1 MQKVT
6 LEHFIRAA
14 DDIGSHGDN
23 DMLPFDIDNR
33 FISDKKN
40 QLARVAFGFFSGL
53 EKGGAENTKNKVN
66 SLNIFTERLLSP
78 TGSSGFR
85 ISTKIHPFWN
95 IYLNGLAIAIAEE
108 NEKNRS
114 EFAHSYRFVTN
125 GENIFDREKSW
136 RAYKEATINNPSL
149 ANEDAYVVQTDIS
162 SFYEH
167 IYHHRIENCIADLF
181 ENESTVAIQMD
192 RLLSKISSGRS
203 FGLPVGGQ
211 CSRILAELLMTSIDQ
226 LLTQSDVVWHRY
238 VDDFTLIAS
247 SQAEA
252 YRSLSILSNALA
264 DYGLSLNRS
273 KTTILKSQHYE
284 NFVHA
289 QLFSNEDGASKLK
302 EIDLHFDPYS
312 DNPHEDYENLVDTV
326 NQLDV
331 QNLLGLEIHKSQP
344 DAFLI
349 AQISRTLKLHEPHVA
364 LNLCQTLLSPSN
376 LHSFRGSW
384 STIIRGVGSLRNA
397 EKYESI
403 FHQIDHLIDNI
414 ICSSD
419 HLLLPEAN
427 CLHFLRIIRHK
438 KTDIRSKYVYKTVFE
453 KTNSNTLKRACIDCM
468 RHWKDRPS
476 FVQIRNQWSN
486 LSTEVQRMF
495 WLSSYQ
501 FGDDGLHFRNQV
513 KSSIEHL
520 WKLGFEKQGVTS
532 FESLYTDWVEK
543 NAIL

>member
-14 DDIGSHGDN
+14 EDIGSHGDN

-40 QLARVAFGFFSGL
+40 QLANVSFRLFTAL
-53 EKGGAENTKNKVN
+53 EKGGSDNAKDKIN

-78 TGSSGFR
+78 TGASGFR

-95 IYLNGLAIAIAEE
+95 IYLNGLAISIAEE

-114 EFAHSYRFVTN
+114 EFAHSYRFSSE
-125 GENIFDREKSW
+125 GGSIFDREKSW
-136 RAYKEATINNPSL
+136 RAYKEATINNPAL
-149 ANEDAYVVQTDIS
+149 KNENAYVVQTDIS

-181 ENESTVAIQMD
+181 ENGSTVATQVD
-192 RLLSKISSGRS
+192 RLLNKISSGRS

-226 LLTQSDVVWHRY
+226 LLTQSGVIWHRY
-238 VDDFTLIAS
+238 VDDFTLIAT

-289 QLFSNEDGASKLK
+289 QLFSNEDSASKLK
-302 EIDLHFDPYS
+302 EIDLYFDPYS
-312 DNPHEDYENLVDTV
+312 DTCHKDYENLIETV
-326 NQLDV
+326 NQIDV
-331 QNLLGLEIHKSQP
+331 QTLLGLEIHKSQP

-349 AQISRTLKLHEPHVA
+349 AQISRTLKLHDPSVA
-364 LNLCQTLLSPSN
+364 LKLCKTLLSPTN

-384 STIIRGVGSLRNA
+384 STIIRGVGSLRND
-397 EKYESI
+397 EKYKSI
-403 FHQIDHLIDNI
+403 FYQIDRLADDI
-414 ICSSD
+414 ICTSE

-427 CLHFLRIIRHK
+427 NLHFLRLLRHK

-453 KTNSNTLKRACIDCM
+453 KTNSNTIKRACIDCL

-476 FVQIRNQWSN
+476 FIQVRNQWPN
-486 LSTEVQRMF
+486 LNSEVQRMF
-495 WLSSYQ
+495 WLASYQ

-513 KSSIEHL
+513 KSSLSNL
-520 WKLGFEKQGVTS
+520 WKLGFEKQGVAS
-532 FESLYTDWVEK
+532 FESLYTSWVEK
-543 NAIL
+543 NALP